1 MMTKRELRKLIQVV
15 SYMIDKY
22 DGRLNYTKLIK
33 LLYLADR
40 RALDETDVAI
50 TGDTYVSMRRGVV
63 LSQLYDLIKGKGEA
77 EMQREWE
84 HFFKRQGNDIIRL
97 IPTMDIEL
105 LSEQETD
112 TLDIID
118 SSFHSYS
125 FKDMINF
132 IHDNCSEWKD
142 PKDSSNP
149 LEKEVILKTLGRTD
163 SQIKDILEEEESFAE
178 EQRIFEEYGCCV

>member
-1 MMTKRELRKLIQVV
+1 MTKRELRKLIQVV

-40 RALDETDVAI
+40 KALDETDATI
-50 TGDTYVSMRRGVV
+50 TGDTYASMRRGVV

-77 EMQREWE
+77 EKQREWE
-84 HFFKRQGNDIIRL
+84 HFFKTQENELIRL
-97 IPTMDIEL
+97 IPTRDIEL
-105 LSEQETD
+105 LSEQETE
-112 TLDIID
+112 TLDLID
-118 SSFHSYS
+118 SDFHSYLYT
-125 FKDMINF
+125 DMINF
-132 IHDNCSEWKD
+132 IHDNCSEWEHLKR
-142 PKDSSNP
+142 SSKP

-163 SQIKDILEEEESFAE
+163 SQIKEILEEEESFAE